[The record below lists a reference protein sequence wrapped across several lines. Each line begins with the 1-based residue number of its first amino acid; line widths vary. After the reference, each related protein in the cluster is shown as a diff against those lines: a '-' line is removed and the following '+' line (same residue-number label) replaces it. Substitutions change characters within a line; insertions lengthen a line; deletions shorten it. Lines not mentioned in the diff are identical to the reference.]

1 MVLEGQA
8 TCAFKDGQTY
18 TLAPGDLFYIG
29 PEPHDSWV
37 VGDNKYVSLHF
48 QGAEKYADRST
59 VSNRERE
66 G

>member
-8 TCAFKDGQTY
+8 TCAFKDDQTY

-48 QGAEKYADRST
+48 QGAEKYAD
-59 VSNRERE
+59 
-66 G
+66 